1 MLNGE
6 TTNLRITHDY
16 ITGTV
21 TLDGV
26 WDGIDESGMAARDI
40 YAVQK
45 GDKITPMYFA
55 MAVETDEEDYRYG
68 TEYVFESEPQAYFDL
83 LPDGEYLYNFNI
95 DDIYGDFKMT
105 DFVNFTI
112 EGEDINFSEIS

>member
-16 ITGTV
+16 INGTV

-55 MAVETDEEDYRYG
+55 MAVETDEEDYWYG
-68 TEYVFESEPQAYFDL
+68 TEYVFESEPQA
-83 LPDGEYLYNFNI
+83 
-95 DDIYGDFKMT
+95 
-105 DFVNFTI
+105 
-112 EGEDINFSEIS
+112 